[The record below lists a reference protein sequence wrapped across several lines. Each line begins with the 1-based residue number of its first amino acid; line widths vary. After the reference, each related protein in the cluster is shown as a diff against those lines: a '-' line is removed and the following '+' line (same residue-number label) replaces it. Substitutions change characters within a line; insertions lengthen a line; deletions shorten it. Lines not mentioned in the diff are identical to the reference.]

1 MAGRLRVIDRRSG
14 GTLNNPKRKAKG
26 TSPPGKLG
34 TATKA
39 GATRR
44 TAILSVVAVVIVA
57 AIAGFFIYRDWVAPF
72 NTVVLEVN
80 DTRIRM
86 RYFLKRVAMSGEPA
100 TTMLQILTREQMIK
114 QAAGASPF
122 NIAVTA
128 DDVDRFAR
136 ELVGGES
143 ATIEEG
149 EFKEWYRQQLNET
162 RLSDAEYR
170 DLLRT
175 GLLSEKMAE
184 YLSQRVPTV
193 AEQVFVNIIPVAD
206 FSEAETVK
214 EKYDAGEAFAT
225 LAREYSVQP
234 HLREVGGKIGWFPQG
249 VLDPRLDGLAFGL
262 EIGRISNPI
271 PLDEQSFVVMMISEK
286 AAAREIDEQ
295 SLAVLK
301 SKVLEKWYKEAYN
314 DFDVHFHGFNNGYDS
329 ETDAWVQW
337 QLMRMQR
344 ERDDGEGPR

>member
-1 MAGRLRVIDRRSG
+1 V
-14 GTLNNPKRKAKG
+14 NNPNGKVKETYEPAKPNTG
-26 TSPPGKLG
+26 
-34 TATKA
+34 TKA
-39 GATRR
+39 RVSRR
-44 TAILSVVAVVIVA
+44 IIILSVVAVVIVA
-57 AIAGFFIYRDWVAPF
+57 AMAGVFIYRDWVAPF

-80 DTRIRM
+80 DVQIKM

-114 QAAGASPF
+114 QAAEAHPF
-122 NIAVTA
+122 NITVTEE
-128 DDVDRFAR
+128 DIDRFAR
-136 ELVGGES
+136 ELAGGEDS
-143 ATIEEG
+143 TIEEG

-193 AEQVFVNIIPVAD
+193 AEQVFVNIISVAG

-214 EKYDAGEAFAT
+214 EKYEGGEDFAT

-234 HLREVGGKIGWFPQG
+234 HLREAGGKIGWLPRG